1 MVRSKGFEP
10 LTAGTANRCS
20 IQLSYE
26 RIFYVGRNYTIYNL
40 AHVERG
46 RLLLHF
52 RYFKR
57 KFYFTL

>member
-26 RIFYVGRNYTIYNL
+26 RIVSKKAACAIL
-40 AHVERG
+40 
-46 RLLLHF
+46 
-52 RYFKR
+52 
-57 KFYFTL
+57 